1 MYKNKL
7 KGIRNKHLFECEDET
22 GLDRLTKE
30 EKEQAAKI
38 FGDLRA
44 MLEVNNKNLGKVIIV
59 GTAGEI
65 K

>member
-7 KGIRNKHLFECEDET
+7 KGLSPQFYFDIEDET
-22 GLDRLTKE
+22 RLNKLTKE

-44 MLEVNNKNLGKVIIV
+44 MLEVDNKNLGKVIIV
-59 GTAGEI
+59 GTAGEM
-65 K
+65 